1 MGKYRLLVPENEH
14 FQNQGKNLTK
24 TKTVELELST
34 ENERRFHA
42 TPDQLLVYAGW
53 KLSGTALSFDQ
64 WLSKQNWD
72 SRVNKFIIPIV

>member
-1 MGKYRLLVPENEH
+1 MGRYRLLVPENEH

-72 SRVNKFIIPIV
+72 SKVNKFIIPIV